1 MALTVLLQK
10 REDEGMVDTLIIFLK
25 EQQRGGHYE
34 SLAKSTRRTEHDCEP
49 SF

>member
-25 EQQRGGHYE
+25 EQQQEGTYE
-34 SLAKSTRRTEHDCEP
+34 PVAKNTRRT
-49 SF
+49 